1 MSQEYISELEI
12 LENLS
17 KDISNLISQK
27 QFDKV
32 LQLDAQRQFIIK
44 KITNLNYSNTDIIK
58 DVSQKNSIMIS
69 NLEKEMNILKSNH
82 IKFDKRLKA
91 YSSVK

>member
-1 MSQEYISELEI
+1 MSQEYVSELEI

>member
-1 MSQEYISELEI
+1 MSQEYVSELEI

-69 NLEKEMNILKSNH
+69 SLEKEMNILKSNH

-91 YSSVK
+91 YSSFK